1 MHRTR
6 GRQRVTPNKT
16 EHRTAAQLAGPCLW
30 RQSRVTSRA
39 EAEATQKQPSRRA
52 VPDTHSR
59 GQLAFPACYLTISTH
74 SSPVMIFPQAVG
86 STQAPHVH
94 SIETRQWIDGQV
106 CFRFS
111 FPIPT
116 CKED

>member
-1 MHRTR
+1 
-6 GRQRVTPNKT
+6 
-16 EHRTAAQLAGPCLW
+16 
-30 RQSRVTSRA
+30 
-39 EAEATQKQPSRRA
+39 
-52 VPDTHSR
+52 
-59 GQLAFPACYLTISTH
+59 
-74 SSPVMIFPQAVG
+74 MIFPQAVG